1 MRRCIAEDIDKILPN
16 LAERLDLGDGS
27 GYNKA
32 IPFLFSIFSS
42 NLSIHLNSAGKS
54 DAPEKLLAKGF
65 GRALQAT
72 HLLSHMA

>member
-1 MRRCIAEDIDKILPN
+1 MRKVVILK
-16 LAERLDLGDGS
+16 RF
-27 GYNKA
+27 
-32 IPFLFSIFSS
+32 PFCFPPFSS
-42 NLSIHLNSAGKS
+42 NLSIHLNRAGKS